1 MAEVF
6 SGAVLGYGLSL
17 VLVWP
22 LSLGLVRA
30 RERVPAL
37 SRAIAPNINAVMLA
51 VPLSLLLFTWGPLVG
66 IILGMLYRGALDNLP
81 GAGLGSPNW
90 AFTLGV
96 LLFGGGL
103 LGAVFYVWQR
113 LSWWLVATVAV
124 WVGAFGWGLPYLA
137 RAAP

>member
-30 RERVPAL
+30 SERVPAL

-81 GAGLGSPNW
+81 GDGLGSPNW

-103 LGAVFYVWQR
+103 LGAIFYVWQR

>member
-51 VPLSLLLFTWGPLVG
+51 VPLSLLLFTWGPLIG

-103 LGAVFYVWQR
+103 LGAIFYVWQR

>member
-103 LGAVFYVWQR
+103 LGAIFYVWQR

>member
-30 RERVPAL
+30 RKRVPAL